1 LANADSVYSFTGPVV
16 KVIVENGKVA
26 FNIHEKILR
35 DSSEFFDKALS
46 GTWKEATE
54 RTVEMPLD
62 EAEIFEMYAQWLYTS
77 TLPDV
82 LKDTSDDGPDYLP
95 FAKAWVFGDKVL
107 DSRFR
112 NTIIDAIMENEL
124 ERDEIVERGWYWTPG
139 DPVIPYIY
147 NNTTRES
154 PLRRLLLD
162 ISVRECDD
170 DWLWGLKQEE
180 VEEIPHLFLLELS
193 QKLLDQVDF
202 RVWDELN
209 TADYYCGMASDG
221 MDV

>member
-1 LANADSVYSFTGPVV
+1 M
-16 KVIVENGKVA
+16 
-26 FNIHEKILR
+26 
-35 DSSEFFDKALS
+35 
-46 GTWKEATE
+46 
-54 RTVEMPLD
+54 EMPLD

-82 LKDTSDDGPDYLP
+82 LNDTTDDGPDYLP

-112 NTIIDAIMENEL
+112 NTIIDAIMENKL
-124 ERDEIVERGWYWTPG
+124 ERDEIIATTWYWTPS

-162 ISVRECDD
+162 IWVRECDE
-170 DWLWGLKQEE
+170 DWLWDLKQEE

-193 QKLLDQVDF
+193 QKLLEQVDF
-202 RVWDELN
+202 RVWDKLN
-209 TADYYCGMASDG
+209 AADYYCGMASDS
-221 MDV
+221 MDSESRVKKTSLQRKLHTSLRHIFWG